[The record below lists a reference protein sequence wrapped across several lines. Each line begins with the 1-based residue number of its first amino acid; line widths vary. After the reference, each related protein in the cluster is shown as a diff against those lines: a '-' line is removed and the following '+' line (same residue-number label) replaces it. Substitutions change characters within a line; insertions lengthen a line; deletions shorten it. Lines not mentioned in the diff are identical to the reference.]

1 MARRRPPARIGLRHR
16 VFAFLAIV
24 GPGIIT
30 ANADNDAGGITTYS
44 IVGAHYGYSLLWA
57 LVLVTISLAVTQEV
71 GARTGAVTGKGL
83 AALIRENYG
92 VRITFATMLALLVA
106 NQATAISEFA
116 GVAASLGI
124 FGIPRWLGV
133 PLVAIAVWYVV
144 IRGSY
149 KNVEKF
155 FLLLSLFFLAY
166 VVSGIIVGPPWGEVL
181 RQTVTPTFSLDA
193 GYLLT
198 FVAMVGTTITPWG
211 QFFVQAYV
219 VDKGISAA
227 DYGFTRIDVLFGA
240 FLTDFIGAFII
251 IATAATLFVNGIRI
265 EDAADAALA
274 LEPVAGPLARTLFAF
289 GLLNASFL
297 AACIVPLATAY
308 AVAEAFG
315 WEAGVNTS
323 FRDAPLFNGVFTFT
337 VVVGAAVVLLPELP
351 LVTVMLVAQTVNGML
366 LPVVLIAAARLAGN
380 RDIMGEQA
388 NGPWLSAI
396 LWLTIVAVLILTALL
411 LLSSVVLPLFGIH
424 LGD

>member
-1 MARRRPPARIGLRHR
+1 MASRRPPARLSLRHR
-16 VFAFLAIV
+16 IVAFLGIV

-106 NQATAISEFA
+106 NQATTISEFA
-116 GVAASLGI
+116 GVAASLNL

-133 PLVAIAVWYVV
+133 PLVAAAVWYVV
-144 IRGSY
+144 IRGNY
-149 KNVEKF
+149 KNVEKV
-155 FLLLSLFFLAY
+155 FLLSSLFFLAY
-166 VVSGIIVGPPWGEVL
+166 VVSGFLVGPPWAEVL

-219 VDKGISAA
+219 VDKGVTAA
-227 DYGFTRIDVLFGA
+227 EYRYTRLDVLFGA
-240 FLTDFIGAFII
+240 LLTDFIALFII
-251 IATAATLFVNGIRI
+251 VATAATLFANGVRI
-265 EDAADAALA
+265 DDAADAALA
-274 LEPVAGPLARTLFAF
+274 LQPLAGSLARLLFAF

-323 FRDAPLFNGVFTFT
+323 FRDAPLFNGIYTFT
-337 VVVGAAVVLLPELP
+337 VAVGAAVVLLPQLP

-366 LPVVLIAAARLAGN
+366 LPVVLLAAARLADN
-380 RDIMGEQA
+380 REIMGDQA
-388 NGPWLSAI
+388 NGPWLRAV
-396 LWLTIVAVLILTALL
+396 LWLTITALLILTALL

-424 LGD
+424 LGE